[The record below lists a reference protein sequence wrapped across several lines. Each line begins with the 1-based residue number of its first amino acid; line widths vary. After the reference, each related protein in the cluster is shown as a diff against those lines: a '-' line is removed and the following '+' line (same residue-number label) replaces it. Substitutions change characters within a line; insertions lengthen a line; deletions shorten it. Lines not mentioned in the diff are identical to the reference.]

1 MTTGMTTSGAVLAL
15 NSADSLTR
23 PLREQGAGHST
34 WVGTLRWF
42 LASLECR
49 CTLGLMENGRVFV
62 GFWGCHGMGVAD
74 KQAVC
79 FTLVQTGIA
88 PISGT
93 FTSHSP
99 VHAHLVLAVGS
110 VCFEGD
116 LWRSPLPEM
125 PAVSAAQG
133 RSVALKTPALPPERR
148 RF

>member
-1 MTTGMTTSGAVLAL
+1 MTTSMTTSGAVLTL

-23 PLREQGAGHST
+23 PPEEQGAGHSI

-42 LASLECR
+42 LASMECR
-49 CTLGLMENGRVFV
+49 CTLGPMENGRVFV
-62 GFWGCHGMGVAD
+62 GFWGYHGIGVAD

-79 FTLVQTGIA
+79 FTLVQTGTA

-110 VCFEGD
+110 VCFEGE
-116 LWRSPLPEM
+116 LWRSPLPEI
-125 PAVSAAQG
+125 PAVSPAQG
-133 RSVALKTPALPPERR
+133 RSGAPKTPAPPPAWRR
-148 RF
+148 L